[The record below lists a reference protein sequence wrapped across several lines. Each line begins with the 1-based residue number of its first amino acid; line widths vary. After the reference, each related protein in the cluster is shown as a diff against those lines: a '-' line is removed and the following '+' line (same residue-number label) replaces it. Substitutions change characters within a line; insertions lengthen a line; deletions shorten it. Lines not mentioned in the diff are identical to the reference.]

1 MKIIIKFPD
10 DIKPKYYNQI
20 KDIINLDAKA
30 PKPIRIGEQRYMI
43 YLTGKTNINVTL
55 VPKTSD
61 EIQLELEKQN
71 REWRAIAGS

>member
-10 DIKPKYYNQI
+10 DIKPKYYKQI

-43 YLTGKTNINVTL
+43 YLTGKKNINATL
-55 VPKTSD
+55 VPKTSN
-61 EIQLELEKQN
+61 EIQFELEKQN
-71 REWRAIAGS
+71 REWRTFEGS